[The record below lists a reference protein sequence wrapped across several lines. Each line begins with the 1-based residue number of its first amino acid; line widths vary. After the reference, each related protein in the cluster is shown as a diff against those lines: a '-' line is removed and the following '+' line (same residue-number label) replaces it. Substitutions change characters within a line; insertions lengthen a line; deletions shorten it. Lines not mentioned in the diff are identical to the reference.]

1 MSLET
6 LRKGLKDKSEAHKL
20 LIDKASAPEATAE
33 DIAALEKSTSELEAQ
48 QKSFDV
54 VEKAEAAAAKAAQP
68 AATPAATPKS
78 EARVKHAVDDSGAFT
93 LGVVMGGLAMVKSGN
108 ARNLRE
114 ALDDTGFT
122 AIGDRFENLSG
133 KQLSS
138 ITATGNLLVPP
149 AMASEIIE
157 FLRPSTTFLQAG
169 PRRVPLENGSYF
181 QSGGST
187 GASAGYGR
195 ENSVP
200 GYSEAT
206 FRDINLF
213 AKELQG
219 KTAISNTLLKRGV
232 SGIRAF
238 VDDDLRAAM
247 AETMDLNMFLGDGLQ
262 NRPLGIYNIPGTSS
276 RVATNSA
283 SPTAA
288 QIDADARWAINALI
302 NINLAAGKWTMSQET
317 AGYLEDVRDGNGNPM
332 YPSMGAA
339 NPTFKKI
346 PVLVTTNLPTN
357 LGAGSNR
364 SHISLIAYN
373 HVLLGEEDG
382 ITVRVSSEAAY
393 TDASGNLRSAA
404 ERDETVMFAVAR
416 HDVGVRH
423 TRAVALLTDVQWGR

>member
-6 LRKGLKDKSEAHKL
+6 LRKGLKDKSEAHKS
-20 LIDKASAPEATAE
+20 LIEKATAPEATAE
-33 DIAALEKSTSELEAQ
+33 DITALETSTAELETL
-48 QKSFDV
+48 QKSFEA
-54 VEKAEAAAAKAAQP
+54 VEKAEAIAAKAAKP
-68 AATPAATPKS
+68 VTTPAVTPKT
-78 EARVKHAVDDSGAFT
+78 EARVKHAADDGAPFT
-93 LGVVMGGLAMVKSGN
+93 LGVVMAGLAMVKSGK
-108 ARNLRE
+108 ASNLRE
-114 ALDDTGFT
+114 ALDETGFT

-149 AMASEIIE
+149 TMAAEIIE
-157 FLRPSTTFLQAG
+157 FLRPMTTFLQAG
-169 PRRVPLENGSYF
+169 PRRVPLDNGSYF

-219 KTAISNTLLKRGV
+219 KTAISNVLLKRGV
-232 SGIRAF
+232 GGIRAF
-238 VDDDLRAAM
+238 VDEDLRSAM

-276 RVATNSA
+276 RAATDSV

-288 QIDADARWAINALI
+288 QIDADARWALNSLI
-302 NINLAAGKWTMSQET
+302 NINLGAAKWTMSQET
-317 AGYLEDVRDGNGNPM
+317 AGYLEDVRDANGNPM
-332 YPSMGAA
+332 YPSMGLA
-339 NPTFKKI
+339 NPTFKKV

-357 LGAGSNR
+357 LGVGSNR

-382 ITVRVSSEAAY
+382 ITVRVSSEASY
-393 TDASGNLRSAA
+393 SDASGNLRSAA

-423 TRAVALLTDVQWGR
+423 ARAVALLTDVRWGR

>member
-20 LIDKASAPEATAE
+20 LIEKATAPESSAADIDALNASTAE
-33 DIAALEKSTSELEAQ
+33 LENL
-48 QKSFDV
+48 QKSFDA
-54 VEKAEAAAAKAAQP
+54 VEKAEAAAARAAQP
-68 AATPAATPKS
+68 VKTP
-78 EARVKHAVDDSGAFT
+78 VKAEPTVKQHAVDDTAGFT
-93 LGVVMGGLAMVKSGN
+93 LGVIMGGMAMVKSGS
-108 ARNLRE
+108 APNLRE
-114 ALDDTGFT
+114 ALESTGFT
-122 AIGDRFENLSG
+122 AIADSFENLSG
-133 KQLSS
+133 KQLAS

-149 AMASEIIE
+149 TMASEIIE
-157 FLRPSTTFLQAG
+157 FLRPSTTFLQAS

-187 GASAGYGR
+187 GATASYGR

-200 GYSEAT
+200 AYSEAT

-219 KTAISNTLLKRGV
+219 KTAISNLLLKRGV
-232 SGIRAF
+232 SGVRSF
-238 VDDDLRAAM
+238 VDQDLRSAM
-247 AETMDLNMFLGDGLQ
+247 AEAMDLNMFLGDGLQ
-262 NRPLGIYNIPGTSS
+262 NRPLGVYNVPGIST
-276 RVATNSA
+276 RAAQDAVA
-283 SPTAA
+283 PTAA

-302 NINLAAGKWTMSQET
+302 NINLAQAKWVMSQET
-317 AGYLEDVRDGNGNPM
+317 AGFLEDVRDANGNPM
-332 YPSMGAA
+332 YPSMGLA

-364 SHISLIAYN
+364 SHISLTAYN

-382 ITVRVSSEAAY
+382 ITVRVSDNATY
-393 TDASGNLRSAA
+393 TDAGGNLRSAF
-404 ERDETVMFAVAR
+404 ERDETVMIAVAR

-423 TRAVALLTDVQWGR
+423 LRSVALLTDVRWGR